1 MCEFICILVVA
12 AALVLLAVGMLLA
25 IFLGGAGDALGTL
38 SNSIGRDLGGAV
50 PVLMLLL
57 IGAAFVAMCWS
68 KRSRQNQY
76 GPVQGWPPVFQ
87 ASVLSPPVV
96 QGRIVAPP
104 QAPATYPLTPYARD
118 DQALRGVAWSKN
130 QPPNRNMVV

>member
-1 MCEFICILVVA
+1 MAPTTCGRCSQSGAVA
-12 AALVLLAVGMLLA
+12 AFCEA
-25 IFLGGAGDALGTL
+25 
-38 SNSIGRDLGGAV
+38 
-50 PVLMLLL
+50 
-57 IGAAFVAMCWS
+57 GAASWTLTAPWMWASRS

-87 ASVLSPPVV
+87 ATVLSPPVV

-104 QAPATYPLTPYARD
+104 QAPGTSPLTPHARD